1 MKTPAAPDYKPDGA
15 ILKAFMK
22 SDAFFRGIRGPVG
35 SGKSVA
41 CCAEI
46 MRRAQEQKPDKT
58 GVRRTRW
65 AVIRNTNPQLKT
77 TTIKT
82 WLDWFPDDKDKY
94 GRFRWSVPYT
104 HHIKI
109 PGIDCE
115 VIFLALDRPDDVKK
129 LLSLELTG
137 VWINEAREIP
147 KSIIDACT
155 MRVMRYPA
163 KKDGGATWSGV
174 LCDTNA
180 PEEDHWWPIMSGECP
195 MPDYMTE
202 DDRMTLV
209 KPEGWEFYTQPPGML
224 EVKSAGVVTGYTL
237 NPSRENAKFLD
248 DRYYGRILGGKSR
261 HWIDVYVLN
270 RLGSTNDGKPVYSS
284 YNDEVH
290 TAKHPLDFAPLVPVY
305 IGIDFGLT
313 PAAVFAQRMPGG
325 QWRVL
330 REIVASDMGVKRFAQ
345 VLKKSVAEWCPGQT
359 LFIYGDPAGDYRSQ
373 TDEETPFRILRAK
386 GVQAIPA
393 PSNDPVIRVES
404 VTQILDRMVDGKP
417 GLLVDMSCTMLRR
430 GFQSGY
436 NYKRMAVGG
445 NARYD
450 DKPEKNKY
458 SHIHDAFQ
466 YLALGGGEA
475 RKLVMRPQ
483 ENATTKPTST
493 YSVFDRQKRRKRPR
507 LNRGFN
513 SRVFE

>member
-1 MKTPAAPDYKPDGA
+1 MTPYTGPTYKPDGEV
-15 ILKAFMK
+15 LKAFMK

-41 CCAEI
+41 CCVEI
-46 MRRAQEQKPDKT
+46 MRRANQQKKDKT
-58 GVRRTRW
+58 GKRRSRW

-82 WLDWFPDDKDKY
+82 WLDWFPDGKDQF
-94 GRFRWSVPYT
+94 GRFIWSVPYT
-104 HHIKI
+104 HHIKR
-109 PGIDCE
+109 GELDLE

-147 KSIIDACT
+147 SSIIDACT

-163 KKDGGATWSGV
+163 KKDGGFTWSGV
-174 LCDTNA
+174 ICDTNA
-180 PEEDHWWPIMSGECP
+180 PEEDHWWPIMSGESP
-195 MPDYMTE
+195 MPEYMTE
-202 DDRMTLV
+202 DDRRTLV
-209 KPEGWEFYTQPPGML
+209 KPEGWEFYTQPQGML
-224 EVKSAGVVTGYTL
+224 EVKSDGLITGYEL
-237 NPSRENAKFLD
+237 NADRENSKFVD
-248 DRYYGRILGGKSR
+248 DQYYQRIVGGKSK
-261 HWIDVYVLN
+261 HWIDVYILN
-270 RLGSTNDGKPVYSS
+270 RLGSTNDGKPVYPS
-284 YNDEVH
+284 YNDPVH
-290 TAKHPLDFAPLVPVY
+290 SSKQPLAFAPQVPVFV
-305 IGIDFGLT
+305 GIDFGLT

-345 VLKKSVAEWCPGQT
+345 VLKKSVAEWCPDST
-359 LFIYGDPAGDYRSQ
+359 IYIYGDPAGDYRSQ

-386 GVQAIPA
+386 GVQAVPA

-404 VTQILDRMVDGKP
+404 VTQVLDRMVDGKP
-417 GLLVDMSCTMLRR
+417 GLLVDLSCTMLRR

-450 DKPEKNKY
+450 DKPEKNNY
-458 SHIHDAFQ
+458 SHVHDALQ
-466 YLALGGGEA
+466 YLFLGGGEA
-475 RKLVMRPQ
+475 RKLVTRPQ
-483 ENATTKPTST
+483 EKGSTQPKST
-493 YSVFDRQKRRKRPR
+493 YSVFDRQKRRGRQR
-507 LNRGFN
+507 VRRGFN
-513 SRVFE
+513 SQVFE